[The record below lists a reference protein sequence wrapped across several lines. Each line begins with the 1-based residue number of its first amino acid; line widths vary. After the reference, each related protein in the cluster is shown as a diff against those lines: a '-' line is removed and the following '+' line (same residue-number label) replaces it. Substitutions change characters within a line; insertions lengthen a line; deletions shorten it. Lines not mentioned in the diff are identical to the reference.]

1 MKLKGKVVLITDGAS
16 PSGREIA
23 ARLGAEGAVLA
34 LNVFPPAEET
44 APEGGM
50 LIHADPA
57 SKTEIRDT
65 VAAVLLKY
73 GRIDIL
79 IHNNNEVIPALLED
93 ANDEIYERSIAVNMK
108 SAFHY
113 VRAAGTAMKAAE
125 SGNFI
130 FVSSIHD
137 EKPSGGAFAYSIA
150 KGCLKM
156 LAKEMVLDMGPYNI
170 RTNIIDM
177 GPLEGEE
184 DRFYSD
190 LSPLYEHA
198 RDRIGNGKFGNDGDI
213 AAAVLFLAGEDSLYA
228 NGSELRLDGGFLLT
242 YFARRKLKNIKG
254 ENHGA

>member
-1 MKLKGKVVLITDGAS
+1 MKLKDRVALISDGAS
-16 PSGREIA
+16 PSGMEIA
-23 ARLGAEGAVLA
+23 ARLGAEGALLA
-34 LNVFPPAEET
+34 LNVFPAAAET

-50 LIHADPA
+50 LTHADPA
-57 SKTEIRDT
+57 SKAEIYGA
-65 VAAVLLKY
+65 VEAVLQKY

-79 IHNNNEVIPALLED
+79 VHNNNEVRPALLED
-93 ANDEIYERSIAVNMK
+93 ASDEVYERAIAVNMK

-113 VRAAGTAMKAAE
+113 VRAAGAAMKAAQ

-156 LAKEMVLDMGPYNI
+156 LAKEMALDMGPCNI
-170 RTNIIDM
+170 RTNIISM

-184 DRFYSD
+184 DRFYSE

-198 RDRIGNGKFGNDGDI
+198 GERVGNRSFGNTKDI
-213 AAAVLFLAGEDSLYA
+213 ADAVLFFAGEDSGYA
-228 NGSELRLDGGFLLT
+228 NGSELRLDGGFLLS
-242 YFARRKLKNIKG
+242 YFTRRKLKNREG
-254 ENHGA
+254 EKHGA